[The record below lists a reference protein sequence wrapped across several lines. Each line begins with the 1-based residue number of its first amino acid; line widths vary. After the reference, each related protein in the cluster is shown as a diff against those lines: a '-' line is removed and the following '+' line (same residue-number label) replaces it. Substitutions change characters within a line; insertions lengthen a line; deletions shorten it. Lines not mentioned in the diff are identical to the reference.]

1 MTQIVVTLE
10 EGSNLSII
18 QSAINLIRGVKD
30 TMVTH
35 VESKPTISKA
45 DKRLQAFDKLAGS
58 ISMDMIDKEDPRTQ
72 YLLSK

>member
-1 MTQIVVTLE
+1 MTQIIVTLE
-10 EGSNLSII
+10 EDSNLNII

-35 VESKPTISKA
+35 VETKSTSAKV
-45 DKRLQAFDKLAGS
+45 DKRLRAFDKLAGKV
-58 ISMDMIDKEDPRTQ
+58 SMDMVDDEDPRTK